1 MPGGLFCVHKRLTT
15 GCPECKPSALPKEE
29 HVGEARFV
37 TEEEREK
44 RERRREALFHG
55 RALDPGAA
63 DEETSKPRRP
73 PAATPA
79 AAAALARRQK
89 AARKISPQEA
99 DSAKPWWI
107 KK

>member
-1 MPGGLFCVHKRLTT
+1 MAGLFCVHKRLTT
-15 GCPECKPSALPKEE
+15 GCPECKPQALPKETLA
-29 HVGEARFV
+29 GEARFV

-44 RERRREALFHG
+44 AQRRRVALYEGRPLDEDEPKERRA
-55 RALDPGAA
+55 
-63 DEETSKPRRP
+63 

-89 AARKISPQEA
+89 AARKISPAEA
-99 DSAKPWWI
+99 DRATAWWV